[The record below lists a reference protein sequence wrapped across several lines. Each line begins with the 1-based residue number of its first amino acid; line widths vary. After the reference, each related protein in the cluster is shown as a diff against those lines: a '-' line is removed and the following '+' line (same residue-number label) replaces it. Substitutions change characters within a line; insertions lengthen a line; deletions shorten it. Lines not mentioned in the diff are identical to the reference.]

1 MNYDTATL
9 LCPECGSYLYDKQ
22 VGFSHYKSC
31 NSCGYARINQVTAMS
46 LISDAVGEGIS
57 PIIDRPELLRPDERR
72 QQRIDQIEKD
82 NWLIKELNKFGRD

>member
-1 MNYDTATL
+1 MSSYVTSDL

-31 NSCGYARINQVTAMS
+31 NSCGFARTNQLTAMS

-57 PIIDRPELLRPDERR
+57 PIIDRPELLRPEER
-72 QQRIDQIEKD
+72 
-82 NWLIKELNKFGRD
+82 G

>member
-1 MNYDTATL
+1 
-9 LCPECGSYLYDKQ
+9 
-22 VGFSHYKSC
+22 
-31 NSCGYARINQVTAMS
+31 MS

-57 PIIDRPELLRPDERR
+57 PIIGRPELLRPDERR